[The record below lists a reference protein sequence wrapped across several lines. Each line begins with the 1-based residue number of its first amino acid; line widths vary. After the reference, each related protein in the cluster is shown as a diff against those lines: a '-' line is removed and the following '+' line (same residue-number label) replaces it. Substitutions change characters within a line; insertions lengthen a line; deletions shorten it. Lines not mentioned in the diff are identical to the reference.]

1 MQTIP
6 SKHRGKRFHGDRERY
21 EDPTTHREVIRVWFQ
36 PDPALPG
43 RWLTAKQWAK
53 VYDDA

>member
-6 SKHRGKRFHGDRERY
+6 SKHRGKHFHGDRERY